1 MRLKVY
7 AMDSSK
13 VEGIIRDYSLR
24 GYYPTAVCRVFNAR
38 ETLCRFAVGDATP
51 DSWFDLASV
60 SKIVCATMIFFL
72 MDEGRLAPEDP
83 VLPYLDGTGEVTR
96 RRLAGVTLRHLLT
109 HTSGIVPWY
118 PFYAD
123 GRPFFTV
130 LEHVLST
137 TPAEE
142 GMAYSDLN
150 FMLLGVI
157 FSRVSGLSLREGLE
171 RYIRQGLGIKE
182 MAYGPVDASLCVPSC
197 FGNQIEK
204 EMCRERGLHFDGW
217 REDGVSVRGTCNDG
231 NAFYYWHGASGHA
244 GVFATADALTR
255 LCQFYMNTA
264 KPAFVRAME
273 ETVCGRGLAFD
284 KRDVFPEGCGHSG
297 FTGTSIYFSRAHDI
311 GAVLLTN
318 RLCRTSQE
326 PANMQD
332 VRRALHYALLDRE
345 PPQVV

>member
-1 MRLKVY
+1 MVVSISRAEAV
-7 AMDSSK
+7 
-13 VEGIIRDYSLR
+13 VRDFHAR
-24 GYYPTAVCRVFNAR
+24 GYYPSAVCQVFNAR
-38 ETLCRFAVGDATP
+38 ETLCRFAVGEARE

-60 SKIVCATMIFFL
+60 SKIVCATMLFSL
-72 MDEGRLAPEDP
+72 MDEGRLSPEDEA
-83 VLPYLDGTGEVTR
+83 LPYLEGAGEATHA
-96 RRLAGVTLRHLLT
+96 RLAGVTLRSLLT

-123 GRPFFTV
+123 GRPFFAS
-130 LEHVLST
+130 LEHVLAT
-137 TPAEE
+137 TPVEK

-150 FMLLGVI
+150 FMLLGLI

-171 RYIRQGLGIKE
+171 RYLRRDLGVCE
-182 MAYGPVDASLCVPSC
+182 MAYGPVEASLCVPSC

-204 EMCRERGLHFDGW
+204 EMCRERGMRFDGW
-217 REDGVSVRGTCNDG
+217 REDGVPVRGTCNDG

-255 LCQFYMNTA
+255 LCQFYMNTE

-273 ETVCGRGLAFD
+273 EDVCGRGLAFA
-284 KRDVFPEGCGHSG
+284 KGDVFPDGCGHSG
-297 FTGTSIYFSRAHDI
+297 FTGTSIYFSRAHNI

-318 RLCRTSQE
+318 RLCRTSSA

-332 VRRALHYALLDRE
+332 ARRALHNALLDRE
-345 PPQVV
+345 TPQMV